1 MALAQFEMKLVLAA
15 LLQGWTL
22 ELADKAPVVPQRRG
36 VTLGPKG
43 GVLAKLTGTRSVSVH
58 QDAAAIVG

>member
-1 MALAQFEMKLVLAA
+1 
-15 LLQGWTL
+15 LQGWTL